1 MTADRT
7 DRALN
12 GVLAVVAVLTAGSVI
27 MLMVALPAI
36 FSSSNNSDQVRRGN
50 ELTTCRADFV
60 ADVEDADGALSAA
73 KARLLIADSDQ
84 LSLLPQGL
92 AAALENPDEI
102 GPILD
107 RSIGGQE
114 AIEAA
119 QVDVLAAVESLFAA
133 NEARREANRR
143 SREDP
148 EGFLAECKA
157 RG

>member
-1 MTADRT
+1 VTGDRT

-60 ADVEDADGALSAA
+60 SNVDEADGQLSAA

-84 LSLLPQGL
+84 LSLLPEGL
-92 AAALENPDEI
+92 AAALQDPDSV
-102 GPILD
+102 GPILAE
-107 RSIGGQE
+107 SIAGQE

-119 QVDVLAAVESLFAA
+119 QADVLEKVDELFAA
-133 NEARREANRR
+133 VEARREANRR
-143 SREDP
+143 SRVEP
-148 EGFLAECKA
+148 EEFLAECKE
-157 RG
+157 RD